1 MKKRCSLEGCEK
13 QVIDIPCSGRND
25 ENEEDEEEVE
35 PQKKR
40 AKTESPAR
48 LDTPQ
53 IQLPEIAD
61 PADDSASLQVYAMI

>member
-1 MKKRCSLEGCEK
+1 MKKLGGCEK
-13 QVIDIPCSGRND
+13 QGIDIPND
-25 ENEEDEEEVE
+25 EQEEDDEEVE

-40 AKTESPAR
+40 VKTESPSSAR

-61 PADDSASLQVYAMI
+61 PAADDSASLQVYAMI